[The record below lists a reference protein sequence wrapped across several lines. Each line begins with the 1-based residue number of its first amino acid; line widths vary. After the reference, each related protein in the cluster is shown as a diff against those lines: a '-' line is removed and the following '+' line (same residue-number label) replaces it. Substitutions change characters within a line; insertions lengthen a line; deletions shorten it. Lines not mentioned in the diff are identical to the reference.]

1 MWLPDLGSIV
11 TNDTVRKPEFIS
23 VQSFPIYSI
32 LLALSRTN
40 VDFFSLDVEGY
51 ELDVLRT
58 IPWSKVNIR
67 VNTTK
72 NFNDLVLT
80 KFFSNF

>member
-11 TNDTVRKPEFIS
+11 TNDTARKPEFIS

-32 LLALSRTN
+32 LLALNRTN
-40 VDFFSLDVEGY
+40 VDFFSLDVEGF

-67 VNTTK
+67 VN
-72 NFNDLVLT
+72 LT
-80 KFFSNF
+80 NI